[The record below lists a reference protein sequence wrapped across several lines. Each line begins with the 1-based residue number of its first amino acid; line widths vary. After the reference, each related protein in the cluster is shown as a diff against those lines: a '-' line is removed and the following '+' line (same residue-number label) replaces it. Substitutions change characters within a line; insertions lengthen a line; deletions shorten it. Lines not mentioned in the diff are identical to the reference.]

1 MYRLGLTVAVTGLA
15 LLTACSTSDTP
26 VSPPSHAGTDT
37 LVVADPTGS
46 PSTGVLHFNL
56 TRSSTSLVPATAD
69 SALVRVRN
77 TTSGFDETFAAKI
90 PTPGAT
96 TVVSVQVPADT
107 GYVVA
112 VAAFHGDDVLDAVG
126 SSSDNDTTITV
137 FPEGNPVYTA
147 TPVHISMQAAPFDIG
162 YSIDDGT
169 HVVAGT
175 HIGWQAGIS
184 APFDIWTGVT
194 SSWGCQFN
202 GNQCAVYREQSRT
215 NRATG

>member
-1 MYRLGLTVAVTGLA
+1 AA
-15 LLTACSTSDTP
+15 
-26 VSPPSHAGTDT
+26 
-37 LVVADPTGS
+37 
-46 PSTGVLHFNL
+46 
-56 TRSSTSLVPATAD
+56 AD

-77 TTSGFDETFAAKI
+77 ATSGFDETFAAKI

-112 VAAFHGDDVLDAVG
+112 VAAFHGNDVLDAVG

-137 FPEGNPVYTA
+137 LPEGNPIYTA
-147 TPVHISMQAAPFDIG
+147 TPVHISMQAAPFNIG

-184 APFDIWTGVT
+184 APFDIWTGVS

-202 GNQCAVYREQSRT
+202 GNQCAVYSYQGTVPNEPGDWLIETTFISDWAGHSFKSNT
-215 NRATG
+215 ATIHVIIDQGVGGIDISFDRHHHP